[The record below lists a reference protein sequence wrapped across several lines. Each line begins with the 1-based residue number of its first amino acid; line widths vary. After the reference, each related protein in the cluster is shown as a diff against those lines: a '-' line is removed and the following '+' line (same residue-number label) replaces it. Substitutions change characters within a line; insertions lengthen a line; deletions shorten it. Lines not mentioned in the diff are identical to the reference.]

1 MQLLLILCAF
11 MWSPMLGLAT
21 LLLLMLLGNREMTK
35 ELRAALASIS
45 KSRRA
50 YFAVSTSSPRM
61 DELNKMARD
70 YFLPVYG
77 GSTLSPVVRKTRK
90 VLAILLGLV
99 ATALLISAL
108 LGVMFGRTI
117 HQLNPAVSTLVF
129 VAEILGVACALN
141 CVWLERPSPRPW
153 PTACQAT
160 KDAGGPQKYLKEVEA
175 IYGKIP
181 EVRAWFLAP
190 YQSGNFGS
198 LVMAVGRG
206 TGVLLTAAYFSW
218 SWSGAAG
225 GRQLGAYGI
234 AVLAIFFLGLILMTY
249 LAVFVF
255 LNTSE
260 WGGIQSGADYFPLQV
275 LCRDLE
281 EIRTGDADSVSDE
294 SEPSEKPA
302 LQ

>member
-1 MQLLLILCAF
+1 
-11 MWSPMLGLAT
+11 MWSHVLGLAT
-21 LLLLMLLGNREMTK
+21 LLLVMLLGNREMTK

-61 DELNKMARD
+61 DELNKMARN

-77 GSTLSPVVRKTRK
+77 GSTLPPGVRKARK

-99 ATALLISAL
+99 AIALLISAL
-108 LGVMFGRTI
+108 LGVMFGRTV
-117 HQLNPAVSTLVF
+117 HQLNPVVSTLAF
-129 VAEILGVACALN
+129 VAEFLGVACALN

-160 KDAGGPQKYLKEVEA
+160 KDAGGPQKYLEEVEA

-181 EVRAWFLAP
+181 EVCAWFLAP

-198 LVMAVGRG
+198 LLMAVGSG
-206 TGVLLTAAYFSW
+206 TWVLLTAAYFSW
-218 SWSGAAG
+218 SRSVPAG
-225 GRQLGAYGI
+225 GRHLSAYGI
-234 AVLAIFFLGLILMTY
+234 AVLAIFSLGLLLLAY
-249 LAVFVF
+249 LAVWVF

-275 LCRDLE
+275 LCRDLG
-281 EIRTGDADSVSDE
+281 EIRAGDAD
-294 SEPSEKPA
+294 
-302 LQ
+302 